1 MAPISRPSLVAYARR
16 VAQQNGIDPNIFV
29 AQIQQESGF
38 RPDAHNAS
46 GASGIAQLMPQYYP
60 NVDTSDPYASLDA
73 AAQTMGA
80 NLKKYDG
87 DYAKALAA
95 YNAGG
100 GAVDK
105 YGGVPPYAETQSYV
119 TKILGS
125 RSKTMGTMQDAGGTT
140 QGGGF
145 MPDQYS
151 AQDDPEI
158 AAIIAAAANGT
169 DVGAQGGS
177 DTSGPGSGVD
187 PNAPT
192 EAMAA
197 GTDGIFILDK
207 IKAIYGDAASVAQIN
222 APTIRN
228 PDQTD
233 LLNPTMPNPAPIY
246 RYTWPNGKYL
256 DLVEQTG
263 KPAYIKGGTAVN
275 VLSQAGQGTPD
286 TKTFPDGSLRQYDPD
301 SKQWTVIGTPPADKA
316 DPAPKTVT
324 TKTGTY
330 QWNAGSGWAVIPGTE
345 PAGSKDTFHTMPDG
359 SFQKFDPETGQWTLI
374 QNRYVDPTEDAY
386 KQALTA
392 NTRANTAKTIQGL
405 RPTAQAAIED
415 AYQTIDAIHKSI
427 MSGQTTPKDAD
438 ALVAQVHAGLS
449 ATLAGTT
456 LFEQKKQAE
465 DTATARAQTA
475 TSLLN
480 QRVQAASSL
489 GANLFQSAT
498 GHVMMPAGQSSL
510 GIDPMAIANEEVN
523 AMGGGQVTGDTAAS
537 FLRGV
542 FGGGGGGAAP
552 GGAPGAPGGGQ
563 FPTTREGVLA
573 MYPHL
578 GGAPAGPVAPTMGP
592 QQPAPAA
599 APYVPPNSTANA
611 GGGAPGPATPN
622 GNIYTLLASIGQGGT
637 GMQNLL
643 SRLGSPT
650 STQ

>member
-16 VAQQNGIDPNIFV
+16 VAQQNGLDPNIFV
-29 AQIQQESGF
+29 AQIQAESGF
-38 RPDAHNAS
+38 NPDAHNDS
-46 GASGIAQLMPQYYP
+46 GADGIAQLMKQYYP
-60 NVDTSDPYASLDA
+60 NVDTRDPYASLDA

-125 RSKTMGTMQDAGGTT
+125 RAKTMGTMQDAGGTT
-140 QGGGF
+140 RGGGF
-145 MPDQYS
+145 MPDQYNP
-151 AQDDPEI
+151 QDDPEI

-169 DVGAQGGS
+169 DVGAQPTSQGS
-177 DTSGPGSGVD
+177 QGAPVD

-192 EAMAA
+192 PAQQSGIDGNAILRLIEAKKGGGEGMAE
-197 GTDGIFILDK
+197 I
-207 IKAIYGDAASVAQIN
+207 SP
-222 APTIRN
+222 PTIST
-228 PDQTD
+228 TD
-233 LLNPTMPNPAPIY
+233 PTTFMKTETPNPNITR
-246 RYTWPNGKYL
+246 RYTWPDGTYV
-256 DLVEQTG
+256 DIVAPRTG
-263 KPAYIKGGTAVN
+263 PSPAFVKGGTALN

-286 TKTFPDGSLRQYDPD
+286 TKTFPDGSLRQYDAD

-465 DTATARAQTA
+465 DTQTRRAQTA
-475 TSLLN
+475 TDLLN
-480 QRVQAASSL
+480 QRVQSASSL
-489 GANLFQSAT
+489 GASLMQSAT
-498 GHVMMPAGQSSL
+498 GHVLMPKGQTSL
-510 GIDPMAIANEEVN
+510 GIDPLGIANQQVN
-523 AMGGGQVTGDTAAS
+523 AMGGGQQTGDAAAA
-537 FLRGV
+537 FLRGALG
-542 FGGGGGGAAP
+542 GGGGGGAP
-552 GGAPGAPGGGQ
+552 GGEQ

-573 MYPHL
+573 QYPHL
-578 GGAPAGPVAPTMGP
+578 GGAPAGPPPPTMGP
-592 QQPAPAA
+592 QQPAPAPA
-599 APYVPPNSTANA
+599 APFVPPNPSANA

-622 GNIYTLLASIGQGGT
+622 GNIYTLLASIGQGGPA
-637 GMQNLL
+637 MQNLL